1 MAIDQQGLTPP
12 ETEAPMTIAGCNTVL
27 LSVAATLCGLFTVLA
42 LSVRQIRNEARQT
55 LLQALRLVGFSFG
68 YLVIGLV
75 YVPIRV
81 LDCASRAWPSSSSE
95 SACDCDFDDYY
106 CYYSD
111 GEEEEEEGDEDG
123 GCANIRSSRRK
134 VWLVD
139 KKGGDD
145 AARYSYYENEPCST
159 TRRDMLLAG
168 GGGGEGGGG
177 GGRHYTAAASSSHY
191 TRCNSDISDLD
202 LNEASDLEKGVLP
215 AWRNK
220 TKPC

>member
-1 MAIDQQGLTPP
+1 MALDQQRLTPP
-12 ETEAPMTIAGCNTVL
+12 ETEPPMTIAGFNAVL

-42 LSVRQIRNEARQT
+42 LSVRQIRSEARQT
-55 LLQALRLVGFSFG
+55 LLQALRLIGFSFG

-81 LDCASRAWPSSSSE
+81 LDCASRAWPSYSSSD
-95 SACDCDFDDYY
+95 SACDCDCDFDDDY
-106 CYYSD
+106 YYS
-111 GEEEEEEGDEDG
+111 DEDG
-123 GCANIRSSRRK
+123 GEEEDEDSGCAVNRSGRRK
-134 VWLVD
+134 IWLVD

-145 AARYSYYENEPCST
+145 AGGDGYYENELCT
-159 TRRDMLLAG
+159 TRRDSLLAG
-168 GGGGEGGGG
+168 GRNGN
-177 GGRHYTAAASSSHY
+177 YTAAASSNNY

-202 LNEASDLEKGVLP
+202 LNEASDLEKGVLS